1 MKVKRYLA
9 GILSLL
15 MWGVFAGTALAQ
27 EPRPTPTSIP
37 NNSPAETTGTPG
49 NGSIRGTVYQDAN
62 SDGKCGGGDPVM
74 AGVPIRFSSGGNA
87 PIYLQTGSNGTYGLV
102 AVSYATWQ
110 VSAEPPAGWVVSSA
124 KTIDVTLVNEDGKK
138 IALGVDFCVAQAGTG
153 GGGGSTTLL
162 PEAGAPIA
170 PALLGAV
177 LGGMLLIA
185 AGLGLEWQ
193 RRQKG

>member
-1 MKVKRYLA
+1 MKGKGYFIGFVLMLWVVLA
-9 GILSLL
+9 G
-15 MWGVFAGTALAQ
+15 GAVAQ
-27 EPRPTPTSIP
+27 EPRPTPTSVP
-37 NNSPAETTGTPG
+37 NNSAAETSDAPL

-62 SDGKCGGGDPVM
+62 GDGKCGGSDPVA
-74 AGVPIRFSSGGNA
+74 AGVPIRFSSGGNT

-138 IALGVDFCVAQAGTG
+138 IALGVDFCLAQAGTG
-153 GGGGSTTLL
+153 GGGGSTPLL

-185 AGLGLEWQ
+185 AGVGLEWQ
-193 RRQKG
+193 RRQRG